1 MGLNGIKWDFM
12 GFYGILWDLMGLN
25 GIKWDIQWEKTI
37 QAYDTV
43 KE

>member
-1 MGLNGIKWDFM
+1 M
-12 GFYGILWDLMGLN
+12 GFYGILWDFMGLN

-43 KE
+43 

>member
-1 MGLNGIKWDFM
+1 MGLNGILWDFM
-12 GFYGILWDLMGLN
+12 GFN

-43 KE
+43 